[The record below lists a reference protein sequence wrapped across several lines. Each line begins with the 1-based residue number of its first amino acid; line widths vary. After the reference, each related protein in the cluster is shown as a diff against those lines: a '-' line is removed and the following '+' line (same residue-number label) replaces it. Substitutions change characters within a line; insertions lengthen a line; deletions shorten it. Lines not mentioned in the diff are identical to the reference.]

1 MVNSQ
6 NHKTRA
12 AIAVICMLAASPLA
26 VTFAQAEVT
35 DGESDSEVSKSLK
48 MTRSDKVKAI
58 LAERI
63 VDGKLQVRQFDVAE
77 DATPDEIRRTLMFEG
92 KTTGWAYV
100 SGKAYNSGIVLF
112 DGKAIKIGE
121 RSWDLS
127 SKGEMEVAGRTLDL
141 ELKGKAHGQRVIL
154 HGTATNDD
162 LEYRIVLSGKVA
174 QSGEDDIFAIAF
186 IHAGLKNP
194 EVGPNIK
201 LLHLGEISVHSNH
214 GDKPTID
221 SFKESVSVA

>member
-1 MVNSQ
+1 MVKSQ
-6 NHKTRA
+6 NHNTRA
-12 AIAVICMLAASPLA
+12 VLAVIFMLAASPLA
-26 VTFAQAEVT
+26 VTYSHAEV
-35 DGESDSEVSKSLK
+35 SDENDEEISKSVE
-48 MTRSDKVKAI
+48 MTRGERVKAI

-77 DATPDEIRRTLMFEG
+77 NASPDEIRKALMFEG

-127 SKGEMEVAGRTLDL
+127 SKGEIEVAGRTLDL
-141 ELKGKAHGQRVIL
+141 DLKGKAHGHRVIL
-154 HGTATNDD
+154 HGTATNND
-162 LEYRIVLSGKVA
+162 LEYRIVLSGNVA

-186 IHAGLKNP
+186 VHAGLKNP
-194 EVGPNIK
+194 ESGPNIK
-201 LLHLGEISVHSNH
+201 LFHLGQLEVQSPN
-214 GDKPTID
+214 GDKPAID
-221 SFKESVSVA
+221 SFKKSVSVA

>member
-1 MVNSQ
+1 MVKSQ
-6 NHKTRA
+6 NHNTRA
-12 AIAVICMLAASPLA
+12 VLAVIFMLAASPLA
-26 VTFAQAEVT
+26 VTYSHAEVT
-35 DGESDSEVSKSLK
+35 DENDEVFESVE
-48 MTRSDKVKAI
+48 MTRSERVKAI

-77 DATPDEIRRTLMFEG
+77 NASSDEIRQVLMFDG

-127 SKGEMEVAGRTLDL
+127 SKGEIEVAGRTLDL
-141 ELKGKAHGQRVIL
+141 DLKGKAHGHRVIL
-154 HGTATNDD
+154 HGTATNID
-162 LEYRIVLSGKVA
+162 LEYRIVLSGNVA

-186 IHAGLKNP
+186 VQAGLKNP
-194 EVGPNIK
+194 ESGPNIK
-201 LLHLGEISVHSNH
+201 LFHLGQLEVQSPD
-214 GDKPTID
+214 GYKPAID
-221 SFKESVSVA
+221 SFKKSVSVA

>member
-1 MVNSQ
+1 MVKSQ
-6 NHKTRA
+6 NQKTHA
-12 AIAVICMLAASPLA
+12 ALAVIFMLAASPLA

-35 DGESDSEVSKSLK
+35 DSDTDNEVSKSVK
-48 MTRSDKVKAI
+48 MTRNDKVKAV
-58 LAERI
+58 LAEKI
-63 VDGKLQVRQFDVAE
+63 IDGKLQVRQFDVAA
-77 DATPDEIRRTLMFEG
+77 DASPDEIRKALMFEG

-100 SGKAYNSGIVLF
+100 SGKAYNSGIILF

-127 SKGEMEVAGRTLDL
+127 TKGEMEVAGRTLDL
-141 ELKGKAHGQRVIL
+141 DLKGKSHGQRVIL

-174 QSGEDDIFAIAF
+174 QSGEEDIFAIAF
-186 IHAGLKNP
+186 VHAGLKNP
-194 EVGPNIK
+194 ESGPNIK
-201 LLHLGEISVHSNH
+201 LLHLGQITVESPI

-221 SFKESVSVA
+221 SFKESVSVT

>member
-1 MVNSQ
+1 MVKSQ
-6 NHKTRA
+6 NQNIRA
-12 AIAVICMLAASPLA
+12 VIAVIFMLAASPLA
-26 VTFAQAEVT
+26 VTYSHAEVV
-35 DGESDSEVSKSLK
+35 DENEQEISKSVE
-48 MTRSDKVKAI
+48 MTRSEKVKAI
-58 LAERI
+58 LAEKI

-77 DATPDEIRRTLMFEG
+77 DASPDEIRKALMFEG

-127 SKGEMEVAGRTLDL
+127 SKGEIEVAGRTLDL
-141 ELKGKAHGQRVIL
+141 DLKGKAHGHRVIL
-154 HGTATNDD
+154 HGTATNND
-162 LEYRIVLSGKVA
+162 LEYRVVFSGNIA
-174 QSGEDDIFAIAF
+174 QSGEEDIFAIAF
-186 IHAGLKNP
+186 VHAGLKNP
-194 EVGPNIK
+194 ESGPNIK
-201 LLHLGEISVHSNH
+201 LFHLGQLAIQSPV